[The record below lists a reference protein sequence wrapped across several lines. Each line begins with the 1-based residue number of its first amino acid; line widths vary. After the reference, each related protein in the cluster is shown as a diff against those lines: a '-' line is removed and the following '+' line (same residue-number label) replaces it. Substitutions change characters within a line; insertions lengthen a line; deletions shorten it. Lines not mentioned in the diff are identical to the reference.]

1 MEKFNDFLVLLD
13 ANLSGSWWFPAL
25 LIGTGI
31 FFTIYLGLP
40 QFRYFKSA
48 LKIVSGKTKSSDSEG
63 ETTGFQALTTAMSGA
78 VGTGNIG
85 GVALAIWTGGPAAI
99 FWMWITAIFG
109 MTTKFVEVT
118 LGHKYRTKLS
128 DGSISGGPMY
138 YIEQGL
144 NMKWVAILF
153 AFLMM
158 ITAIGSGNMPQI
170 NNIAL
175 VMNTEFS
182 VPKLFTGL
190 FLGGLLW
197 IIIIGGIKRIA
208 SVASKI
214 IPIMGLIYFGGALI
228 ILIENYQNVIPSFQ
242 AIFAQVFTGSAAV
255 GGFLGASFAMSLKYG
270 VARGLY
276 SNEAGQGSSPIA
288 HASSKNK
295 SIDQGVVSILEPFID
310 TIVVCSVTAL
320 VILSSGVWTQ
330 KFDTQF
336 SKTDM
341 VVLDGIYS
349 DDKNDD
355 GNYVFPEDI
364 NELTN
369 YVQGIESNIRNYSG
383 TLNVKEGKIVEK
395 NITIIHLRSIA
406 EDVVFHTPET
416 SDDDETKLSG
426 HLIIKNGKVDKA
438 ISYTYDSKNKSFRTL
453 DPQSGVKDAESG
465 KIMYELI
472 LNNGLLLDQLIKE
485 VESKISLEEN
495 NPERDASILRMLLA
509 EKDELLE
516 KRETNLDKEKSFIFN
531 EIVEGRSLVSSAELT
546 AKAFSNGIM
555 GEYGGKLV
563 AIALLLFAFSTAITW
578 CYYGDRSTAYI
589 FGEKGVVWYRNFYV
603 LCFILAAVIDTTVVW
618 NIAYV
623 VVALVSIP
631 NLIAMFVLRK
641 EMKLLSD
648 DFKVK

>member
-1 MEKFNDFLVLLD
+1 MDQFNEFLILLD
-13 ANLSGSWWFPAL
+13 SNLSGSWWFPIL
-25 LIGTGI
+25 LVGTGI
-31 FFTIYLGLP
+31 FFTIYLGFP
-40 QFRYFKSA
+40 QFRFFGKA
-48 LKIVSGKTKSSDSEG
+48 WHLVSGKNKKTDADG
-63 ETTGFQALTTAMSGA
+63 ETTGFEALTTAMSGA

-118 LGHKYRTKLS
+118 MGHKYRTKLS

-138 YIEQGL
+138 YIESAL
-144 NMKWVAILF
+144 NMKWAGILF

-190 FLGGLLW
+190 FLGALLW
-197 IIIIGGIKRIA
+197 VIIIGGIKRIA

-214 IPIMGLIYFGGALI
+214 IPIMGLIYFGGALV
-228 ILIENYQNVIPSFQ
+228 ILTENYQNIIPSFN
-242 AIFAQVFTGSAAV
+242 AIFSQVFTGSAAV

-330 KFDTQF
+330 KFDTTF
-336 SKTDM
+336 AKTDM
-341 VVLDGIYS
+341 VILDGIYS
-349 DDKNDD
+349 DEKNSD
-355 GNYVFPEDI
+355 GSYIYPNHI
-364 NELTN
+364 SELTN
-369 YVQGIESNIRNYSG
+369 YVQSIESD
-383 TLNVKEGKIVEK
+383 VKEYNGTISIESGRIDNS
-395 NITIIHLRSIA
+395 NITILHSRSIA
-406 EDVVFHTPET
+406 EDVEVLNTDKET
-416 SDDDETKLSG
+416 YSG
-426 HLIIKNGKVDKA
+426 SLNIVD
-438 ISYTYDSKNKSFRTL
+438 
-453 DPQSGVKDAESG
+453 G
-465 KIMYELI
+465 KI
-472 LNNGLLLDQLIKE
+472 
-485 VESKISLEEN
+485 LE
-495 NPERDASILRMLLA
+495 PVTLRG
-509 EKDELLE
+509 K
-516 KRETNLDKEKSFIFN
+516 
-531 EIVEGRSLVSSAELT
+531 SLVSSAELT
-546 AKAFSNGIM
+546 AKAFSQGIF
-555 GEYGGKLV
+555 GDYGGKLV

-589 FGEKGVVWYRNFYV
+589 FGERGVFWYRNFYV
-603 LCFILAAVIDTTVVW
+603 LCFILAAVIDTTIVW

-631 NLIAMFVLRK
+631 NLIALFVLRN
-641 EMKLLSD
+641 EMKDLTNE
-648 DFKVK
+648 FIKEN

>member
-1 MEKFNDFLVLLD
+1 MDQFNEFLILLD
-13 ANLSGSWWFPAL
+13 SNLSGSWWFPIL
-25 LIGTGI
+25 LVGTGI
-31 FFTIYLGLP
+31 FFTIYLGFP
-40 QFRYFKSA
+40 QFRFFGKA
-48 LKIVSGKTKSSDSEG
+48 WHLVSGKNKRTDADG
-63 ETTGFQALTTAMSGA
+63 ETTAFEALTTAMSGA

-118 LGHKYRTKLS
+118 MGHKYRTKLE

-138 YIEQGL
+138 YIESAL
-144 NMKWVAILF
+144 NMKWAGILF

-190 FLGGLLW
+190 FLGILLW

-228 ILIENYQNVIPSFQ
+228 ILAENYQNIIPSFN
-242 AIFAQVFTGSAAV
+242 AIFSQVFTGSAAV

-330 KFDTQF
+330 KFDTTF
-336 SKTDM
+336 AKTDM
-341 VVLDGIYS
+341 VILDGIYS
-349 DDKNDD
+349 DEKNVD
-355 GNYVFPEDI
+355 GSYVYPGQI

-369 YVQGIESNIRNYSG
+369 FVQSLDSNVKEYSG
-383 TLNVKEGKIVEK
+383 TIYIEEGSLVDSE
-395 NITIIHLRSIA
+395 ITVLHSRSIA
-406 EDVVFHTPET
+406 ED
-416 SDDDETKLSG
+416 
-426 HLIIKNGKVDKA
+426 IKVINNNKNLYTGTLNIVD
-438 ISYTYDSKNKSFRTL
+438 
-453 DPQSGVKDAESG
+453 G
-465 KIMYELI
+465 KIS
-472 LNNGLLLDQLIKE
+472 
-485 VESKISLEEN
+485 ESVTLEG
-495 NPERDASILRMLLA
+495 
-509 EKDELLE
+509 K
-516 KRETNLDKEKSFIFN
+516 
-531 EIVEGRSLVSSAELT
+531 SLVSSAELT
-546 AKAFSNGIM
+546 AKAFSQGVF

-589 FGEKGVVWYRNFYV
+589 FGERGVFWYRNFYV
-603 LCFILAAVIDTTVVW
+603 LCFISAAVIDTTIVW

-631 NLIAMFVLRK
+631 NLIALFVLRG
-641 EMKLLSD
+641 EMKELTN
-648 DFKVK
+648 DFVKEN

>member
-1 MEKFNDFLVLLD
+1 MEQFNNFLILLD
-13 ANLSGSWWFPAL
+13 SNLSGSWWFPAL

-31 FFTIYLGLP
+31 FFTIYLGFP
-40 QFRYFKSA
+40 QFKYFKSA
-48 LKIVSGKTKSSDSEG
+48 FKIVSGKNKSDSEG

-118 LGHKYRTKLS
+118 LGHKYRTKLK

-190 FLGGLLW
+190 FLGVLLW

-214 IPIMGLIYFGGALI
+214 IPIMGIIYFGGALI
-228 ILIENYQNVIPSFQ
+228 ILAENYQNIIPSFS
-242 AIFAQVFTGSAAV
+242 AIFSQVFTGSAAV

-330 KFDTQF
+330 KFDTTF

-341 VVLDGIYS
+341 VILKGIYS
-349 DDKNDD
+349 DEKNDD
-355 GNYVFPEDI
+355 GNYIHPDHI
-364 NELTN
+364 SELTK
-369 YVQGIESNIRNYSG
+369 YVQSIDSDVKEYSG
-383 TLNVKEGKIVEK
+383 SLDVVEGKLIAD
-395 NITIIHLRSIA
+395 NITVIHSRSIA
-406 EDVVFHTPET
+406 EDISVRNLN
-416 SDDDETKLSG
+416 SNLYSGKLN
-426 HLIIKNGKVDKA
+426 IIGGKVNEQV
-438 ISYTYDSKNKSFRTL
+438 II
-453 DPQSGVKDAESG
+453 EG
-465 KIMYELI
+465 K
-472 LNNGLLLDQLIKE
+472 
-485 VESKISLEEN
+485 
-495 NPERDASILRMLLA
+495 
-509 EKDELLE
+509 
-516 KRETNLDKEKSFIFN
+516 
-531 EIVEGRSLVSSAELT
+531 SLVSSAELT
-546 AKAFSNGIM
+546 AKAFSQGIL
-555 GEYGGKLV
+555 GQYGGKLV
-563 AIALLLFAFSTAITW
+563 AIALLLFAFSTSITW

-641 EMKLLSD
+641 EMKKLSD
-648 DFKVK
+648 EFNII

>member
-1 MEKFNDFLVLLD
+1 MAQFNEFLILLD
-13 ANLSGSWWFPAL
+13 GNLSGSWWFPIL
-25 LIGTGI
+25 LVGTGI
-31 FFTIYLGLP
+31 FFTIYLGFP
-40 QFRYFKSA
+40 QFKFFGKAWS
-48 LKIVSGKTKSSDSEG
+48 LVSGKNHKEDAEG
-63 ETTGFQALTTAMSGA
+63 ETSAFEALTTAMSGA

-118 LGHKYRTKLS
+118 MGHKYRTKLE

-138 YIEQGL
+138 YIEHAL
-144 NMKWVAILF
+144 NMKWAGILF
-153 AFLMM
+153 ALLMM

-190 FLGGLLW
+190 FLGALLW
-197 IIIIGGIKRIA
+197 IIIIGGIRRIA

-214 IPIMGLIYFGGALI
+214 IPIMGLIYFGGALVV
-228 ILIENYQNVIPSFQ
+228 LVENYQNIIPSFH

-288 HASSKNK
+288 HASSKNT
-295 SIDQGVVSILEPFID
+295 SIDQGIVSILEPFID

-320 VILSSGVWTQ
+320 VILSSGVWTE
-330 KFDTQF
+330 KFDTTF

-341 VVLDGIYS
+341 IILDGTYS
-349 DDKNDD
+349 DEENLD
-355 GNYVFPEDI
+355 GTYVYPDHM
-364 NELTN
+364 NQLTK
-369 YVQGIESNIRNYSG
+369 YVQSVSSK
-383 TLNVKEGKIVEK
+383 VKEYTGSLESRQGKVVSS
-395 NITIIHLRSIA
+395 NITILHSRSIA
-406 EDVVFHTPET
+406 EDV
-416 SDDDETKLSG
+416 
-426 HLIIKNGKVDKA
+426 IIKDGSGIN
-438 ISYTYDSKNKSFRTL
+438 YDGFLNVI
-453 DPQSGVKDAESG
+453 DG
-465 KIMYELI
+465 KIQE
-472 LNNGLLLDQLIKE
+472 D
-485 VESKISLEEN
+485 V
-495 NPERDASILRMLLA
+495 
-509 EKDELLE
+509 
-516 KRETNLDKEKSFIFN
+516 
-531 EIVEGRSLVSSAELT
+531 IVEGKSLVSSAELT
-546 AKAFSNGIM
+546 AKAFSQGSF
-555 GEYGGKLV
+555 GQYGGKLV

-589 FGEKGVVWYRNFYV
+589 FGEKGVFWYRNFYV
-603 LCFILAAVIDTTVVW
+603 ICFILAAVIDTTIVW

-631 NLIAMFVLRK
+631 NLLALFVLRK
-641 EMKLLSD
+641 EVKKLSD
-648 DFKVK
+648 DYSL

>member
-1 MEKFNDFLVLLD
+1 MAEFNNFLLMLD
-13 ANLSGSWWFPAL
+13 SNLSGSWWFPAL

-31 FFTIYLGLP
+31 FFTIYLGFP
-40 QFRYFKSA
+40 QFRFFGQA
-48 LKIVSGKTKSSDSEG
+48 LKIVSGKKSKSDSEG

-85 GVALAIWTGGPAAI
+85 RVALAIWTGGPAAI
-99 FWMWITAIFG
+99 FWMWITAVFG

-118 LGHKYRTKLS
+118 LGHKYRTKLE

-138 YIEQGL
+138 YIEHAL

-182 VPKLFTGL
+182 VPKLITGL
-190 FLGGLLW
+190 VLGVLLW

-228 ILIENYQNVIPSFQ
+228 VLAENYQNVIPSFN

-295 SIDQGVVSILEPFID
+295 SIDQGIVSILEPFID

-330 KFDTQF
+330 KFDTSF

-341 VVLDGIYS
+341 IILDGQYS
-349 DDKNDD
+349 DEKNESGAYLYPDQ
-355 GNYVFPEDI
+355 I
-364 NELTN
+364 AELTN
-369 YVQGIESNIRNYSG
+369 YVQSLESDVNEYSG
-383 TLNVKEGKIVEK
+383 TLEIQEGKVSSEQL
-395 NITIIHLRSIA
+395 TILHSRSIA
-406 EDVVFHTPET
+406 EDITVRNNGSNDLFTGTLNVE
-416 SDDDETKLSG
+416 D
-426 HLIIKNGKVDKA
+426 GKV
-438 ISYTYDSKNKSFRTL
+438 IEPVSF
-453 DPQSGVKDAESG
+453 EG
-465 KIMYELI
+465 K
-472 LNNGLLLDQLIKE
+472 
-485 VESKISLEEN
+485 
-495 NPERDASILRMLLA
+495 
-509 EKDELLE
+509 
-516 KRETNLDKEKSFIFN
+516 
-531 EIVEGRSLVSSAELT
+531 SLVSSAELT
-546 AKAFSNGIM
+546 AKAFSQGLFGNF
-555 GEYGGKLV
+555 GGKLV
-563 AIALLLFAFSTAITW
+563 AVALLLFAFSTAITW

-589 FGEKGVVWYRNFYV
+589 FGEKGVFWYRNFYV
-603 LCFILAAVIDTTVVW
+603 LCFILAAVIDTTIVW

-631 NLIAMFVLRK
+631 NLIALFVLRRDLK
-641 EMKLLSD
+641 QEVDNYQPIS
-648 DFKVK
+648 

>member
-1 MEKFNDFLVLLD
+1 MDAFNNFLILLD
-13 ANLSGSWWFPAL
+13 GNLSGSWWFPAL

-31 FFTIYLGLP
+31 FFTFYLGFP
-40 QFRYFKSA
+40 QFRFFGNGWR
-48 LKIVSGKTKSSDSEG
+48 IVSGKYDKSESKG
-63 ETTGFQALTTAMSGA
+63 ETSPFEALTTAMSGA

-118 LGHKYRTKLS
+118 LAHKYRTTLS

-153 AFLMM
+153 SLLMM

-175 VMNTEFS
+175 VMNTEFA

-190 FLGGLLW
+190 FLGALLW
-197 IIIIGGIKRIA
+197 IIIIGGIQRIA

-214 IPIMGLIYFGGALI
+214 IPIMGIIHFGGALI
-228 ILIENYQNVIPSFQ
+228 VLAENYQNIIPSFN

-288 HASSKNK
+288 HASSKTKK
-295 SIDQGVVSILEPFID
+295 SVEQGMVSILEPFID
-310 TIVVCSVTAL
+310 TIVVCSITAL

-330 KFDTQF
+330 KFDTTF

-341 VVLDGIYS
+341 VILEGVYS
-349 DDKNDD
+349 DEKNVD
-355 GNYVFPEDI
+355 GSYTYPDHI
-364 NELTN
+364 NELTK
-369 YVQGIESNIRNYSG
+369 YVQSMDSDVNEFSGSVSVQDGKLISNQV
-383 TLNVKEGKIVEK
+383 TV
-395 NITIIHLRSIA
+395 IHSRSIA
-406 EDVVFHTPET
+406 EDIVISSADTELF
-416 SDDDETKLSG
+416 SG
-426 HLIIKNGKVDKA
+426 ILNVKNGK
-438 ISYTYDSKNKSFRTL
+438 ISE
-453 DPQSGVKDAESG
+453 QVIIEG
-465 KIMYELI
+465 K
-472 LNNGLLLDQLIKE
+472 
-485 VESKISLEEN
+485 
-495 NPERDASILRMLLA
+495 
-509 EKDELLE
+509 
-516 KRETNLDKEKSFIFN
+516 
-531 EIVEGRSLVSSAELT
+531 SLVSSAELT
-546 AKAFSNGIM
+546 AKAFSQGIL
-555 GEYGGKLV
+555 GDFGGKLV
-563 AIALLLFAFSTAITW
+563 AVALLLFAFSTAIAW

-589 FGEKGVVWYRNFYV
+589 FGERGVIWYRNFYV
-603 LCFILAAVIDTTVVW
+603 LCFIAAAVIDTTVVW

-631 NLIAMFVLRK
+631 NLIALFVLRN
-641 EMKLLSD
+641 EMREQVLNYVDEK
-648 DFKVK
+648 

>member
-1 MEKFNDFLVLLD
+1 MEQFNAFLVLLD
-13 ANLSGSWWFPAL
+13 SNLSGSWWFPAL

-31 FFTIYLGLP
+31 FFTIYLGFP
-40 QFRYFKSA
+40 QFKYFNSA
-48 LKIVSGKTKSSDSEG
+48 LKIVSGKTNNAESDG

-109 MTTKFVEVT
+109 MTTKYVEVT

-175 VMNTEFS
+175 VMNTEFA

-190 FLGGLLW
+190 FLGALLW

-228 ILIENYQNVIPSFQ
+228 ILVENYQNVIPSFN
-242 AIFAQVFTGSAAV
+242 AIFAQVFTGSAAM

-330 KFDTQF
+330 KFDTNF

-341 VVLDGIYS
+341 VVLEGIYS
-349 DDKNDD
+349 DEKNVD
-355 GNYVFPEDI
+355 GSYLYPDHI

-369 YVQGIESNIRNYSG
+369 YVQSVDS
-383 TLNVKEGKIVEK
+383 NVKEFSGLLEIEDGKLISNNV
-395 NITIIHLRSIA
+395 TVIHSRSIA
-406 EDVVFHTPET
+406 EDITISNT
-416 SDDDETKLSG
+416 NNINDGLYSG
-426 HLIIKNGKVDKA
+426 KVNVLNGKVTDQVS
-438 ISYTYDSKNKSFRTL
+438 I
-453 DPQSGVKDAESG
+453 SG
-465 KIMYELI
+465 K
-472 LNNGLLLDQLIKE
+472 
-485 VESKISLEEN
+485 
-495 NPERDASILRMLLA
+495 
-509 EKDELLE
+509 
-516 KRETNLDKEKSFIFN
+516 
-531 EIVEGRSLVSSAELT
+531 SLVSSAELT
-546 AKAFSNGIM
+546 AKAFSQGIL
-555 GEYGGKLV
+555 GQYGGKLV
-563 AIALLLFAFSTAITW
+563 AIALLLFAFSTSITW

-603 LCFILAAVIDTTVVW
+603 LCFVLAAVIDTTVVW

-641 EMKLLSD
+641 EMKSLSD
-648 DFKVK
+648 NFQIK

>member
-1 MEKFNDFLVLLD
+1 MDQFNEFLILLD
-13 ANLSGSWWFPAL
+13 GNLSGSWWFPVL
-25 LIGTGI
+25 LVGTGI
-31 FFTIYLGLP
+31 FFTIYLGFP
-40 QFRYFKSA
+40 QFRFFGKA
-48 LKIVSGKTKSSDSEG
+48 WHIVSGKNKKTDSDG
-63 ETTGFQALTTAMSGA
+63 ETTAFEALTTAMSGA

-118 LGHKYRTKLS
+118 MGHKYRTKLA

-138 YIEQGL
+138 YIESAL
-144 NMKWVAILF
+144 NMKWAGILF

-190 FLGGLLW
+190 FLGILLW

-228 ILIENYQNVIPSFQ
+228 ILTENYQNIIPSFN
-242 AIFAQVFTGSAAV
+242 AIFSQVFTGSAAV

-330 KFDTQF
+330 KFDTTF
-336 SKTDM
+336 AKTDM
-341 VVLDGIYS
+341 VILDGIYS
-349 DDKNDD
+349 DKKNTD
-355 GNYVFPEDI
+355 GSYIHPDHI
-364 NELTN
+364 NELTS
-369 YVQGIESNIRNYSG
+369 YVQSLDSNVKEYSGTISIEEGMIIDSDITVLHSRSIAEDIKVINNEKKLYSG
-383 TLNVKEGKIVEK
+383 TLNIVEGKISESVILE
-395 NITIIHLRSIA
+395 
-406 EDVVFHTPET
+406 
-416 SDDDETKLSG
+416 
-426 HLIIKNGKVDKA
+426 GK
-438 ISYTYDSKNKSFRTL
+438 
-453 DPQSGVKDAESG
+453 
-465 KIMYELI
+465 
-472 LNNGLLLDQLIKE
+472 
-485 VESKISLEEN
+485 
-495 NPERDASILRMLLA
+495 
-509 EKDELLE
+509 
-516 KRETNLDKEKSFIFN
+516 
-531 EIVEGRSLVSSAELT
+531 SLVSSAELT
-546 AKAFSNGIM
+546 AKAFSQGVF

-589 FGEKGVVWYRNFYV
+589 FGERGVFWYRNFYV
-603 LCFILAAVIDTTVVW
+603 LCFILAAVIDTTIVW

-631 NLIAMFVLRK
+631 NLIALFVLRN
-641 EMKLLSD
+641 EMKELTN
-648 DFKVK
+648 DFVSKS

>member
-1 MEKFNDFLVLLD
+1 MEQFNNFLILLD
-13 ANLSGSWWFPAL
+13 SNLSGSWWFPAL

-31 FFTIYLGLP
+31 FFTIYLGFP
-40 QFRYFKSA
+40 QFKYFKSA
-48 LKIVSGKTKSSDSEG
+48 FKIVSGKNKSDSEG

-118 LGHKYRTKLS
+118 LGHKYRTKLK

-190 FLGGLLW
+190 FLGALLW

-214 IPIMGLIYFGGALI
+214 IPIMGIIYFGGALI
-228 ILIENYQNVIPSFQ
+228 ILVENYQNIIPSFS
-242 AIFAQVFTGSAAV
+242 AIFSQVFTGSAAV

-330 KFDTQF
+330 KFDTTF

-341 VVLDGIYS
+341 VILEGIYS
-349 DDKNDD
+349 DEKNDD
-355 GNYVFPEDI
+355 GKYIHPDHI
-364 NELTN
+364 SELTK
-369 YVQGIESNIRNYSG
+369 YVQSIDSDVKEYSG
-383 TLNVKEGKIVEK
+383 SLDVVEGKLIAD
-395 NITIIHLRSIA
+395 NITVIHSRSIA
-406 EDVVFHTPET
+406 EDISVRNLN
-416 SDDDETKLSG
+416 SNLYSGKLN
-426 HLIIKNGKVDKA
+426 IIGGKVNEQV
-438 ISYTYDSKNKSFRTL
+438 II
-453 DPQSGVKDAESG
+453 EG
-465 KIMYELI
+465 K
-472 LNNGLLLDQLIKE
+472 
-485 VESKISLEEN
+485 
-495 NPERDASILRMLLA
+495 
-509 EKDELLE
+509 
-516 KRETNLDKEKSFIFN
+516 
-531 EIVEGRSLVSSAELT
+531 SLVSSAELT
-546 AKAFSNGIM
+546 AKAFSQGIL
-555 GEYGGKLV
+555 GQYGGKLV
-563 AIALLLFAFSTAITW
+563 AIALLLFAFSTSITW

-641 EMKLLSD
+641 EMKKLSD
-648 DFKVK
+648 EFNII

>member
-1 MEKFNDFLVLLD
+1 MNQFNEFLLLLD
-13 ANLSGSWWFPAL
+13 SNLSGSWWFPIL
-25 LIGTGI
+25 LVGTGI
-31 FFTIYLGLP
+31 FFTIYLGFP
-40 QFRYFKSA
+40 QFRFFGKA
-48 LKIVSGKTKSSDSEG
+48 WKLVSGKNTKSDAEG
-63 ETTGFQALTTAMSGA
+63 ETTAFEALTTAMSGA

-118 LGHKYRTKLS
+118 MGHKYRTKLE

-138 YIEQGL
+138 YIEHAL
-144 NMKWVAILF
+144 NMKWAGILF

-190 FLGGLLW
+190 FLGILLW

-214 IPIMGLIYFGGALI
+214 IPIMGLIYFGGALV
-228 ILIENYQNVIPSFQ
+228 ILVENYQNIIPSFN

-288 HASSKNK
+288 HASSKNT

-320 VILSSGVWTQ
+320 VILSSGVWTE
-330 KFDTQF
+330 KFDTTF

-341 VVLDGIYS
+341 VILDGTYS
-349 DDKNDD
+349 DTENADGTYLYPNDM
-355 GNYVFPEDI
+355 NQ
-364 NELTN
+364 LTR
-369 YVQGIESNIRNYSG
+369 YVQSIDSDVSEFSG
-383 TLNVKEGKIVEK
+383 VLEIQQGQLMSSD
-395 NITIIHLRSIA
+395 ITVLHSRSIA
-406 EDVVFHTPET
+406 ENILVKDNVEKILYTGSVTVI
-416 SDDDETKLSG
+416 D
-426 HLIIKNGKVDKA
+426 GKVK
-438 ISYTYDSKNKSFRTL
+438 
-453 DPQSGVKDAESG
+453 ESVIFEG
-465 KIMYELI
+465 K
-472 LNNGLLLDQLIKE
+472 
-485 VESKISLEEN
+485 
-495 NPERDASILRMLLA
+495 
-509 EKDELLE
+509 
-516 KRETNLDKEKSFIFN
+516 
-531 EIVEGRSLVSSAELT
+531 SLVSSAELT
-546 AKAFSNGIM
+546 AKAFSQGIF
-555 GEYGGKLV
+555 GQYGGKLV

-589 FGEKGVVWYRNFYV
+589 FGERGVFWYRNFYV
-603 LCFILAAVIDTTVVW
+603 LCFILAAVIDTTIVW

-631 NLIAMFVLRK
+631 NLIALFVLRN
-641 EMKLLSD
+641 EMKDLTKE
-648 DFKVK
+648 FIIKN

>member
-1 MEKFNDFLVLLD
+1 MEQFNSLLVLLD
-13 ANLSGSWWFPAL
+13 SNLSGSWWFPAL
-25 LIGTGI
+25 LIGTGVY
-31 FFTIYLGLP
+31 FTLYLGFP
-40 QFRYFKSA
+40 QFKYFKSA
-48 LKIVSGKTKSSDSEG
+48 LKIVSGKANNTETDG

-118 LGHKYRTKLS
+118 LGHKYRTKLK

-144 NMKWVAILF
+144 NMKWVAVLF

-175 VMNTEFS
+175 VMNTEFA

-190 FLGGLLW
+190 FLGTLLW

-208 SVASKI
+208 SVASRI

-228 ILIENYQNVIPSFQ
+228 ILVENYQNIIPSFN
-242 AIFAQVFTGSAAV
+242 AIFAQVFTGSAAM

-310 TIVVCSVTAL
+310 TLVVCTVTAL
-320 VILSSGVWTQ
+320 VILSSNVWTE
-330 KFDTQF
+330 KFDTNF

-341 VVLDGIYS
+341 IILDGSYS
-349 DDKNDD
+349 DELN
-355 GNYVFPEDI
+355 EDESFIYPDQI
-364 NELTN
+364 NELTK
-369 YVQGIESNIRNYSG
+369 YVQNINSSVNEYEG
-383 TLNVKEGKIVEK
+383 TLDIQNGKITTD
-395 NITIIHLRSIA
+395 NITVIHLRSIA
-406 EDVVFHTPET
+406 EDVLVRG
-416 SDDDETKLSG
+416 SDKNLYNGSLTIE
-426 HLIIKNGKVDKA
+426 NGKF
-438 ISYTYDSKNKSFRTL
+438 KNSVTF
-453 DPQSGVKDAESG
+453 EG
-465 KIMYELI
+465 K
-472 LNNGLLLDQLIKE
+472 
-485 VESKISLEEN
+485 
-495 NPERDASILRMLLA
+495 
-509 EKDELLE
+509 
-516 KRETNLDKEKSFIFN
+516 
-531 EIVEGRSLVSSAELT
+531 SLVSSAELT
-546 AKAFSNGIM
+546 AKAFSNGIL
-555 GEYGGKLV
+555 GDYGGKLV

-648 DFKVK
+648 EFISK

>member
-1 MEKFNDFLVLLD
+1 MEQFNDFLIFLD
-13 ANLSGSWWFPAL
+13 SNLSGSWWFPAL

-31 FFTIYLGLP
+31 FFTIYLGFP
-40 QFRYFKSA
+40 QFRFFGSA
-48 LKIVSGKTKSSDSEG
+48 WRLVSGKGDKTDAEG
-63 ETTGFQALTTAMSGA
+63 ETTPFQALTTAMSGA

-118 LGHKYRTKLS
+118 LGHKYRTKLE

-138 YIEQGL
+138 YIEHAL

-190 FLGGLLW
+190 FLGTLLW

-214 IPIMGLIYFGGALI
+214 IPIMGLVYFGGALI
-228 ILIENYQNVIPSFQ
+228 ILAENYHNIIPSFN

-330 KFDTQF
+330 KFDTSF

-341 VVLDGIYS
+341 VILDGVYS
-349 DDKNDD
+349 DQKNTN
-355 GNYVFPEDI
+355 GEYIYPEQI
-364 NELTN
+364 SQLTN
-369 YVQGIESNIRNYSG
+369 YVQSLESNVNEFSG
-383 TLNVKEGKIVEK
+383 TLEVSNGKLLAE
-395 NITIIHLRSIA
+395 NITILHSRSIA
-406 EDVVFHTPET
+406 DDVVV
-416 SDDDETKLSG
+416 SRNSNKDLYSG
-426 HLIIKNGKVDKA
+426 SLNIVDGKVE
-438 ISYTYDSKNKSFRTL
+438 
-453 DPQSGVKDAESG
+453 ESVAFKG
-465 KIMYELI
+465 K
-472 LNNGLLLDQLIKE
+472 
-485 VESKISLEEN
+485 
-495 NPERDASILRMLLA
+495 
-509 EKDELLE
+509 
-516 KRETNLDKEKSFIFN
+516 
-531 EIVEGRSLVSSAELT
+531 SLVSSAELT
-546 AKAFSNGIM
+546 AKAFSQGIL

-589 FGEKGVVWYRNFYV
+589 FGEKGVFWYRNFYV
-603 LCFILAAVIDTTVVW
+603 LCFILAAVIDTTIVW

-631 NLIAMFVLRK
+631 NLIALFVLRD
-641 EMKLLSD
+641 EMKDLTN
-648 DFKVK
+648 DFVQKN

>member
-1 MEKFNDFLVLLD
+1 MDQFNEFLILLD
-13 ANLSGSWWFPAL
+13 SNLSGSWWFPIL
-25 LIGTGI
+25 LVGTGI
-31 FFTIYLGLP
+31 FFTIYLGFP
-40 QFRYFKSA
+40 QFRFFGKAWY
-48 LKIVSGKTKSSDSEG
+48 LVSGKNKKTDADG
-63 ETTGFQALTTAMSGA
+63 ETTAFEALTTAMSGA

-118 LGHKYRTKLS
+118 MGHKYRTKLA

-138 YIEQGL
+138 YIESAL
-144 NMKWVAILF
+144 NMKWAGILF

-190 FLGGLLW
+190 FLGILLW

-228 ILIENYQNVIPSFQ
+228 ILTENYQNIIPSFN
-242 AIFAQVFTGSAAV
+242 AIFSQVFTGSAAV

-330 KFDTQF
+330 KFHTTF
-336 SKTDM
+336 AKTDM
-341 VVLDGIYS
+341 VILDGIYS
-349 DDKNDD
+349 DEKDTD
-355 GNYVFPEDI
+355 GSYIHLDHI
-364 NELTN
+364 NELTS
-369 YVQGIESNIRNYSG
+369 YVQSLDSNVKEYSG
-383 TLNVKEGKIVEK
+383 TIYIEEGMIIDS
-395 NITIIHLRSIA
+395 NITVLHSRSIA
-406 EDVVFHTPET
+406 ED
-416 SDDDETKLSG
+416 
-426 HLIIKNGKVDKA
+426 IKVINNDRSLYTGLLNIVD
-438 ISYTYDSKNKSFRTL
+438 
-453 DPQSGVKDAESG
+453 G
-465 KIMYELI
+465 KIS
-472 LNNGLLLDQLIKE
+472 
-485 VESKISLEEN
+485 ESVVLEG
-495 NPERDASILRMLLA
+495 
-509 EKDELLE
+509 K
-516 KRETNLDKEKSFIFN
+516 
-531 EIVEGRSLVSSAELT
+531 SLVSSAELT
-546 AKAFSNGIM
+546 AKAFSQGVF

-589 FGEKGVVWYRNFYV
+589 FGERGVFWYRNFYV
-603 LCFILAAVIDTTVVW
+603 LCFILAAVIDTTIVW

-631 NLIAMFVLRK
+631 NLIALFVLRN
-641 EMKLLSD
+641 EMKELTN
-648 DFKVK
+648 DFVSKS

>member
-1 MEKFNDFLVLLD
+1 MNQFNEFLLLLD
-13 ANLSGSWWFPAL
+13 SNLSGSWWFPIL
-25 LIGTGI
+25 LVGTGI
-31 FFTIYLGLP
+31 FFTRYLGFP
-40 QFRYFKSA
+40 QFRFFGKA
-48 LKIVSGKTKSSDSEG
+48 WKLVSGKNTKSDAEG
-63 ETTGFQALTTAMSGA
+63 ETTAFEALTTAMSGA

-118 LGHKYRTKLS
+118 MGHKYRTKLE

-138 YIEQGL
+138 YIEHAL
-144 NMKWVAILF
+144 NMKWAGILF

-190 FLGGLLW
+190 FLGILLW

-214 IPIMGLIYFGGALI
+214 IPIMGLIYFGGALV
-228 ILIENYQNVIPSFQ
+228 ILVENYQNIIPSFN

-288 HASSKNK
+288 HASSKNT

-320 VILSSGVWTQ
+320 VILSSGVWTE
-330 KFDTQF
+330 KFDTTF

-341 VVLDGIYS
+341 VILDGTYS
-349 DDKNDD
+349 DTENADGTYLYPNDM
-355 GNYVFPEDI
+355 NQ
-364 NELTN
+364 LTR
-369 YVQGIESNIRNYSG
+369 YVQSIDSDVSEFSG
-383 TLNVKEGKIVEK
+383 VLEIQQGQLMSSD
-395 NITIIHLRSIA
+395 ITVLHSRSIA
-406 EDVVFHTPET
+406 ENILVKDNVEKILYTGSVTVI
-416 SDDDETKLSG
+416 D
-426 HLIIKNGKVDKA
+426 GKVKEPV
-438 ISYTYDSKNKSFRTL
+438 IF
-453 DPQSGVKDAESG
+453 EG
-465 KIMYELI
+465 K
-472 LNNGLLLDQLIKE
+472 
-485 VESKISLEEN
+485 
-495 NPERDASILRMLLA
+495 
-509 EKDELLE
+509 
-516 KRETNLDKEKSFIFN
+516 
-531 EIVEGRSLVSSAELT
+531 SLVSSAELT
-546 AKAFSNGIM
+546 AKAFSQGIF
-555 GEYGGKLV
+555 GQYGGKLV

-589 FGEKGVVWYRNFYV
+589 FGERGVFWYRNFYV
-603 LCFILAAVIDTTVVW
+603 LCFILAAVIDTTIVW

-631 NLIAMFVLRK
+631 NLIALFVLRN
-641 EMKLLSD
+641 EMKDLTKE
-648 DFKVK
+648 FIIKN

>member
-1 MEKFNDFLVLLD
+1 MDAFNNFLILLD
-13 ANLSGSWWFPAL
+13 SNLSGSWWFPAL

-31 FFTIYLGLP
+31 FFTFYLGFP
-40 QFRYFKSA
+40 QFKFFGNGWR
-48 LKIVSGKTKSSDSEG
+48 IVSGKYNKSESKG
-63 ETTGFQALTTAMSGA
+63 ETTPFEALTTAMSGA

-118 LGHKYRTKLS
+118 LAHKYRTTLS

-153 AFLMM
+153 SLLMM

-175 VMNTEFS
+175 VMNTEFA

-190 FLGGLLW
+190 FLGALLW
-197 IIIIGGIKRIA
+197 IIIIGGIQRIA

-214 IPIMGLIYFGGALI
+214 IPIMGIIYFGGALI
-228 ILIENYQNVIPSFQ
+228 VLAENYQNIIPSFN

-288 HASSKNK
+288 HASSKTEK
-295 SIDQGVVSILEPFID
+295 SVEQGMVSILEPFID
-310 TIVVCSVTAL
+310 TIVVCSITAL

-330 KFDTQF
+330 KFDTTF

-341 VVLDGIYS
+341 VILEGVYS
-349 DDKNDD
+349 DEKNDD
-355 GNYVFPEDI
+355 GSYAYPDHI
-364 NELTN
+364 NELTK
-369 YVQGIESNIRNYSG
+369 YVQSMDSDVNEFSGSLSVQDGKLISNEM
-383 TLNVKEGKIVEK
+383 TV
-395 NITIIHLRSIA
+395 IHSRSIA
-406 EDVVFHTPET
+406 EDIVISSADAELF
-416 SDDDETKLSG
+416 SG
-426 HLIIKNGKVDKA
+426 ILNVNNGK
-438 ISYTYDSKNKSFRTL
+438 ISE
-453 DPQSGVKDAESG
+453 QVIIEG
-465 KIMYELI
+465 K
-472 LNNGLLLDQLIKE
+472 
-485 VESKISLEEN
+485 
-495 NPERDASILRMLLA
+495 
-509 EKDELLE
+509 
-516 KRETNLDKEKSFIFN
+516 
-531 EIVEGRSLVSSAELT
+531 SLVSSAELT
-546 AKAFSNGIM
+546 AKAFSQGIL
-555 GEYGGKLV
+555 GDFGGKLV
-563 AIALLLFAFSTAITW
+563 AVALLLFAFSTAIAW

-589 FGEKGVVWYRNFYV
+589 FGERGVIWYRNFYV
-603 LCFILAAVIDTTVVW
+603 LCFIAAAVIDTTVVW

-631 NLIAMFVLRK
+631 NLIALFVLRK
-641 EMKLLSD
+641 EMREQVLNYVDEK
-648 DFKVK
+648 

>member
-1 MEKFNDFLVLLD
+1 MEQFNAFLVLLD
-13 ANLSGSWWFPAL
+13 SNLSGSWWFPAL

-31 FFTIYLGLP
+31 FFTIYLGFP
-40 QFRYFKSA
+40 QFKYFNSA
-48 LKIVSGKTKSSDSEG
+48 LKIVSGKTNNAESDG

-109 MTTKFVEVT
+109 MTTKYVEVT

-175 VMNTEFS
+175 VMNTEFA

-190 FLGGLLW
+190 FLGALLW

-228 ILIENYQNVIPSFQ
+228 ILVENYQNVIPSFN
-242 AIFAQVFTGSAAV
+242 AIFAQVFTGSAAM

-330 KFDTQF
+330 KFDTNF

-341 VVLDGIYS
+341 VVLEGIYS
-349 DDKNDD
+349 DEKTVD
-355 GNYVFPEDI
+355 GSYLYPDHI

-369 YVQGIESNIRNYSG
+369 YVQSVDS
-383 TLNVKEGKIVEK
+383 NVKEFSGLLEIKDGKLISNNV
-395 NITIIHLRSIA
+395 TVIHSRSIA
-406 EDVVFHTPET
+406 EDVTISNTNNINDGLF
-416 SDDDETKLSG
+416 SG
-426 HLIIKNGKVDKA
+426 KVNVLNGKVTDQVS
-438 ISYTYDSKNKSFRTL
+438 I
-453 DPQSGVKDAESG
+453 SG
-465 KIMYELI
+465 K
-472 LNNGLLLDQLIKE
+472 
-485 VESKISLEEN
+485 
-495 NPERDASILRMLLA
+495 
-509 EKDELLE
+509 
-516 KRETNLDKEKSFIFN
+516 
-531 EIVEGRSLVSSAELT
+531 SLVSSAELT
-546 AKAFSNGIM
+546 AKAFSQGIL
-555 GEYGGKLV
+555 GQYGGKLV
-563 AIALLLFAFSTAITW
+563 AIALLLFAFSTSITW

-603 LCFILAAVIDTTVVW
+603 LCFVLAAVIDTTVVW

-641 EMKLLSD
+641 EMKSLSD
-648 DFKVK
+648 NFQIK

>member
-1 MEKFNDFLVLLD
+1 MDQFNEFLILLD
-13 ANLSGSWWFPAL
+13 SNLSGSWWFPIL
-25 LIGTGI
+25 LVGTGI
-31 FFTIYLGLP
+31 FFTIYLGFP
-40 QFRYFKSA
+40 QFRFFGKA
-48 LKIVSGKTKSSDSEG
+48 WHLVSGKNKKTDDDG
-63 ETTGFQALTTAMSGA
+63 ETTAFEALTTAMSGA

-118 LGHKYRTKLS
+118 MGHKYRTKLA

-138 YIEQGL
+138 YIESAL
-144 NMKWVAILF
+144 NMKWAGILF

-190 FLGGLLW
+190 FLGILLW

-228 ILIENYQNVIPSFQ
+228 ILIENYQNIIPSFN
-242 AIFAQVFTGSAAV
+242 AIFSQVFTGSAAV

-330 KFDTQF
+330 KFDTTF
-336 SKTDM
+336 AKTDM
-341 VVLDGIYS
+341 VILDGIYS
-349 DDKNDD
+349 DEKNSD
-355 GNYVFPEDI
+355 GTYVHPGHI

-369 YVQGIESNIRNYSG
+369 YVQSLDSDVKEYSG
-383 TLNVKEGKIVEK
+383 TIIVEEGVIIDSD
-395 NITIIHLRSIA
+395 ITVLHSRSIA
-406 EDVVFHTPET
+406 ED
-416 SDDDETKLSG
+416 
-426 HLIIKNGKVDKA
+426 IKVINNDKNL
-438 ISYTYDSKNKSFRTL
+438 YTGTL
-453 DPQSGVKDAESG
+453 DIVGG
-465 KIMYELI
+465 KIS
-472 LNNGLLLDQLIKE
+472 
-485 VESKISLEEN
+485 ESVVLEG
-495 NPERDASILRMLLA
+495 
-509 EKDELLE
+509 K
-516 KRETNLDKEKSFIFN
+516 
-531 EIVEGRSLVSSAELT
+531 SLVSSAELT
-546 AKAFSNGIM
+546 AKAFSQGVL

-589 FGEKGVVWYRNFYV
+589 FGERGVFWYRNFYV
-603 LCFILAAVIDTTVVW
+603 LCFILAAVIDTTIVW

-631 NLIAMFVLRK
+631 NLIALFVLRN
-641 EMKLLSD
+641 EMKELTN
-648 DFKVK
+648 DFVSKSEYH

>member
-1 MEKFNDFLVLLD
+1 MDKFNDFLILLD

-31 FFTIYLGLP
+31 FFTIYLGFP
-40 QFRYFKSA
+40 QFKYFRSA
-48 LKIVSGKTKSSDSEG
+48 LKIVSGKTRNSESDG

-109 MTTKFVEVT
+109 MTTKYVEVT
-118 LGHKYRTKLS
+118 LGHKYRTTLS

-138 YIEQGL
+138 YIEKGL
-144 NMKWVAILF
+144 NINLAGKKLPSKWIAILF

-175 VMNTEFS
+175 VMNTEFA

-228 ILIENYQNVIPSFQ
+228 ILIENYQNVIPSFN

-310 TIVVCSVTAL
+310 TLVVCSVTAL

-330 KFDTQF
+330 KFDTTF

-341 VVLDGIYS
+341 IILEGTYS
-349 DDKNDD
+349 DQKDTNGKYLNPDHIEELNKYVQSLDSNVKEFSGLLEVNNGILGNDD
-355 GNYVFPEDI
+355 ITIIHSRSVAEDVSVLNNGN
-364 NELTN
+364 
-369 YVQGIESNIRNYSG
+369 SYSG
-383 TLNVKEGKIVEK
+383 TLNV
-395 NITIIHLRSIA
+395 L
-406 EDVVFHTPET
+406 
-416 SDDDETKLSG
+416 
-426 HLIIKNGKVDKA
+426 NGKVTDQITFK
-438 ISYTYDSKNKSFRTL
+438 
-453 DPQSGVKDAESG
+453 G
-465 KIMYELI
+465 K
-472 LNNGLLLDQLIKE
+472 
-485 VESKISLEEN
+485 
-495 NPERDASILRMLLA
+495 
-509 EKDELLE
+509 
-516 KRETNLDKEKSFIFN
+516 
-531 EIVEGRSLVSSAELT
+531 SLVSSAELT
-546 AKAFSNGIM
+546 AKAFSQGIL
-555 GEYGGKLV
+555 GQYGGKLV

-589 FGEKGVVWYRNFYV
+589 FGEKGVFWYRNFYV

-631 NLIAMFVLRK
+631 NLIAMFALRK

-648 DFKVK
+648 NFIINK

>member
-1 MEKFNDFLVLLD
+1 MNQFNEFLLLLD
-13 ANLSGSWWFPAL
+13 SNLSGSWWFPIL
-25 LIGTGI
+25 LVGTGI
-31 FFTIYLGLP
+31 FFTIYLGFP
-40 QFRYFKSA
+40 QFRFFGKA
-48 LKIVSGKTKSSDSEG
+48 WKLVSGKNTKSDAEG
-63 ETTGFQALTTAMSGA
+63 ETTAFEALTTAMSGA

-118 LGHKYRTKLS
+118 MGHKYRTKLE

-138 YIEQGL
+138 YIEHAL
-144 NMKWVAILF
+144 NMKWAGILF

-190 FLGGLLW
+190 FLGVLLW

-214 IPIMGLIYFGGALI
+214 IPIMGLIYFGGALVI
-228 ILIENYQNVIPSFQ
+228 HVENYQNIIPSFN

-288 HASSKNK
+288 HASSKNT

-320 VILSSGVWTQ
+320 VILSSGVWTE
-330 KFDTQF
+330 KFDTTF

-341 VVLDGIYS
+341 VILDGTYS
-349 DDKNDD
+349 DTENVDGTYLYPNDM
-355 GNYVFPEDI
+355 NQ
-364 NELTN
+364 LTR
-369 YVQGIESNIRNYSG
+369 YVQSIDSDVSEFSG
-383 TLNVKEGKIVEK
+383 VLEIQEGQLMSSD
-395 NITIIHLRSIA
+395 ITVLHSRSIA
-406 EDVVFHTPET
+406 ENILVKDNVEKILYTGSVTVI
-416 SDDDETKLSG
+416 D
-426 HLIIKNGKVDKA
+426 GKVKEPV
-438 ISYTYDSKNKSFRTL
+438 IF
-453 DPQSGVKDAESG
+453 EG
-465 KIMYELI
+465 K
-472 LNNGLLLDQLIKE
+472 
-485 VESKISLEEN
+485 
-495 NPERDASILRMLLA
+495 
-509 EKDELLE
+509 
-516 KRETNLDKEKSFIFN
+516 
-531 EIVEGRSLVSSAELT
+531 SLVSSAELT
-546 AKAFSNGIM
+546 AKAFSQGIF
-555 GEYGGKLV
+555 GQYGGKLV

-589 FGEKGVVWYRNFYV
+589 FGERGVFWYRNFYV
-603 LCFILAAVIDTTVVW
+603 LCFILAAVIDTTIVW

-631 NLIAMFVLRK
+631 NLIALFVLRN
-641 EMKLLSD
+641 EMKDLTKE
-648 DFKVK
+648 FIIKN

>member
-1 MEKFNDFLVLLD
+1 MNQFNEFLLLLD
-13 ANLSGSWWFPAL
+13 SNLSGSWWFPIL
-25 LIGTGI
+25 LVGTGI
-31 FFTIYLGLP
+31 FFTIYLGFP
-40 QFRYFKSA
+40 QFRFFGKA
-48 LKIVSGKTKSSDSEG
+48 WKLVSGKNTKSDAEG
-63 ETTGFQALTTAMSGA
+63 ETTAFEALTTAMSGA

-118 LGHKYRTKLS
+118 MGHKYRTKLE

-138 YIEQGL
+138 YIEHAL
-144 NMKWVAILF
+144 NMKWAGILF

-190 FLGGLLW
+190 FLGVLLW

-214 IPIMGLIYFGGALI
+214 IPIMGLIYFGGALV
-228 ILIENYQNVIPSFQ
+228 ILVENYQNIIPSFN

-288 HASSKNK
+288 HASSKNT

-320 VILSSGVWTQ
+320 VILSSGVWTE
-330 KFDTQF
+330 KFDTTF

-341 VVLDGIYS
+341 VILDGTYS
-349 DDKNDD
+349 DTENVDGTYLYPNDM
-355 GNYVFPEDI
+355 NQ
-364 NELTN
+364 LTR
-369 YVQGIESNIRNYSG
+369 YVQSIDSDVSEFSG
-383 TLNVKEGKIVEK
+383 VLEIQEGQLMSSD
-395 NITIIHLRSIA
+395 ITVLHSRSIA
-406 EDVVFHTPET
+406 ENILVKDNVEKILYTGSVTVI
-416 SDDDETKLSG
+416 D
-426 HLIIKNGKVDKA
+426 GKVKEPV
-438 ISYTYDSKNKSFRTL
+438 IF
-453 DPQSGVKDAESG
+453 EG
-465 KIMYELI
+465 K
-472 LNNGLLLDQLIKE
+472 
-485 VESKISLEEN
+485 
-495 NPERDASILRMLLA
+495 
-509 EKDELLE
+509 
-516 KRETNLDKEKSFIFN
+516 
-531 EIVEGRSLVSSAELT
+531 SLVSSAELT
-546 AKAFSNGIM
+546 AKAFSQGIF
-555 GEYGGKLV
+555 GQYGGKLV

-589 FGEKGVVWYRNFYV
+589 FGERGVFWYRNFYV
-603 LCFILAAVIDTTVVW
+603 LCFILAAVIDTTIVW

-631 NLIAMFVLRK
+631 NLIALFVLRN
-641 EMKLLSD
+641 EMKDLTKEFIIKS
-648 DFKVK
+648 

>member
-1 MEKFNDFLVLLD
+1 MVQFNDFLITLD
-13 ANLSGSWWFPAL
+13 GYLSGSWWFPIL
-25 LIGTGI
+25 LVGTGI
-31 FFTIYLGLP
+31 FFTIYLGFP
-40 QFRYFKSA
+40 QFKFFGKA
-48 LKIVSGKTKSSDSEG
+48 WNLVSGKNHKEDAEG
-63 ETTGFQALTTAMSGA
+63 ETSAFEALTTAMSGA

-118 LGHKYRTKLS
+118 MGHKYRTKLD

-138 YIEQGL
+138 YIEHAL
-144 NMKWVAILF
+144 NMKWAGILF

-190 FLGGLLW
+190 FLGSLLW
-197 IIIIGGIKRIA
+197 IIIIGGIRRIA

-214 IPIMGLIYFGGALI
+214 IPIMGLIYFGGALV
-228 ILIENYQNVIPSFQ
+228 ILAENYQNIIPSFN

-288 HASSKNK
+288 HASSKNT
-295 SIDQGVVSILEPFID
+295 SIDQGIVSILEPFID

-320 VILSSGVWTQ
+320 VILSSGVWTE
-330 KFDTQF
+330 KFDTTF

-341 VVLDGIYS
+341 VILDGTYTDIENS
-349 DDKNDD
+349 D
-355 GNYVFPEDI
+355 GSYVYPEHMAQ
-364 NELTN
+364 LTN
-369 YVQGIESNIRNYSG
+369 YVQSLESDINEFSGI
-383 TLNVKEGKIVEK
+383 LQVQEGKLLSQE
-395 NITIIHLRSIA
+395 ITVLHSRSIA
-406 EDVVFHTPET
+406 ENITIKEGDN
-416 SDDDETKLSG
+416 LYSG
-426 HLIIKNGKVDKA
+426 ELNVI
-438 ISYTYDSKNKSFRTL
+438 R
-453 DPQSGVKDAESG
+453 G
-465 KIMYELI
+465 KIYET
-472 LNNGLLLDQLIKE
+472 
-485 VESKISLEEN
+485 V
-495 NPERDASILRMLLA
+495 
-509 EKDELLE
+509 
-516 KRETNLDKEKSFIFN
+516 
-531 EIVEGRSLVSSAELT
+531 IVEGKSLVSSAELT
-546 AKAFSNGIM
+546 AKAFSQGVFGN
-555 GEYGGKLV
+555 YGGKLV

-589 FGEKGVVWYRNFYV
+589 FGEKAVFWYRNFYV
-603 LCFILAAVIDTTVVW
+603 LCFILAAVIDTTIVW

-631 NLIAMFVLRK
+631 NLIALFILRNEIK
-641 EMKLLSD
+641 SLSD
-648 DFKVK
+648 EYEL